1 MLRGRRPLRV
11 DMHDSDGSYF
21 CAGSHG
27 YVDMQAHS
35 SCALAEHVRA
45 VKRSPRY
52 SLMLALKEGAI
63 QAPFDG
69 VTVRNSSIVEWI
81 SRDTSKPG
89 MLANHCRP

>member
-1 MLRGRRPLRV
+1 MCRGRRPLWV
-11 DMHDSDGSYF
+11 EMYSSNGSYF

-35 SCALAEHVRA
+35 SCVLAERVRA

-52 SLMLALKEGAI
+52 SLMLALKDGAI

-69 VTVRNSSIVEWI
+69 VTVRNSSIIEWI

-89 MLANHCRP
+89 MLACHCSL